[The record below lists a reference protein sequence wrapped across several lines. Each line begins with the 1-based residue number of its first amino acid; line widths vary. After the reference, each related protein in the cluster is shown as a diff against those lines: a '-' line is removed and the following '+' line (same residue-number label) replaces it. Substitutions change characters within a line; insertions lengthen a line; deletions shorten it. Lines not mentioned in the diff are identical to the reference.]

1 MYRDV
6 PKQGEFYKH
15 FKGKMYQI
23 VAVAIHSET
32 GEELVIYQKLYDDFK
47 VHARPLEM
55 FMSEVDKDKY
65 PDVTQKYRFEKVEFV
80 DKKEADK
87 EESADTLKNIVETV
101 NLEVEE
107 TVDLESEGNPNADLL
122 EFLNADT
129 YEQKRNVLVGLRHRI
144 TDRLIDDMAASMDVV
159 VEEADTWE
167 RYQSLL
173 ACITTKAKFEITRN

>member
-23 VAVAIHSET
+23 VAIAIHSET

-47 VHARPLEM
+47 VHARPLVM
-55 FMSEVDKDKY
+55 FMSEVDRVKY
-65 PDVTQKYRFEKVEFV
+65 PDATQKYRFEKV
-80 DKKEADK
+80 
-87 EESADTLKNIVETV
+87 TPMVEV
-101 NLEVEE
+101 KVEE
-107 TVDLESEGNPNADLL
+107 TPAVQETSVIEEHTRLDEGNPNKDLL
-122 EFLNADT
+122 EFLNAET

-159 VEEADTWE
+159 VEEGDTWE

-173 ACITTKAKFEITRN
+173 ACITTKAKFEITR

>member
-23 VAVAIHSET
+23 VAIAIHSET

-47 VHARPLEM
+47 VHARPLSM
-55 FMSEVDKDKY
+55 FMSEVDREKY
-65 PDVTQKYRFEKVEFV
+65 PDVAQKYRFEKVTPMAEV
-80 DKKEADK
+80 K
-87 EESADTLKNIVETV
+87 
-101 NLEVEE
+101 VEE
-107 TVDLESEGNPNADLL
+107 TPVEKEVPVVEEIVVESNEADEENPNADLL
-122 EFLNADT
+122 EFLNAET

-159 VEEADTWE
+159 VEETDTWA
-167 RYQSLL
+167 RYESLL

>member
-23 VAVAIHSET
+23 VALAIHSET

-47 VHARPLEM
+47 VHARPLSM
-55 FMSEVDKDKY
+55 FMSEVDRVKY
-65 PDVTQKYRFEKVEFV
+65 PDVTQKYRFEKVTPVVEAKV
-80 DKKEADK
+80 EEVKETIA
-87 EESADTLKNIVETV
+87 VET
-101 NLEVEE
+101 
-107 TVDLESEGNPNADLL
+107 PNADLL

-159 VEEADTWE
+159 VEEGDTWD

-173 ACITTKAKFEITRN
+173 ACVTTKAKFEITR